1 MEERREGEEEE
12 MSKISDT
19 MVLVSRSTCEE
30 AIYGDLLQDF
40 VIFKDSRT
48 SGGIVSELQSKWLPA
63 DAGRVS
69 PWRFDMLFK
78 ESGESTLISSLQAK
92 SLHELLVKLQLGGW
106 FV

>member
-1 MEERREGEEEE
+1 

-30 AIYGDLLQDF
+30 AFYGDLLQDF
-40 VIFKDSRT
+40 VIFKYPRT
-48 SGGIVSELQSKWLPA
+48 AEGVVSELQSKWLRDDMNHP
-63 DAGRVS
+63 V
-69 PWRFDMLFK
+69 RFDMLFK
-78 ESGESTLISSLQAK
+78 ESGESTLIWSLGAK

>member
-1 MEERREGEEEE
+1 MKKKRKRRK

-30 AIYGDLLQDF
+30 AFYGDLLQDF
-40 VIFKDSRT
+40 VIFKYPRT
-48 SGGIVSELQSKWLPA
+48 AEGVVSELQSKWLRDDMNHP
-63 DAGRVS
+63 V
-69 PWRFDMLFK
+69 RFDMLFK
-78 ESGESTLISSLQAK
+78 ESGESTLIWSLGAK

>member
-1 MEERREGEEEE
+1 MKKKKEEKEK

-30 AIYGDLLQDF
+30 AVYGDLLQDF

-48 SGGIVSELQSKWLPA
+48 SEGVVSELQSKWMKTDL
-63 DAGRVS
+63 GYS
-69 PWRFDMLFK
+69 FKFDMLFK
-78 ESGESTLISSLQAK
+78 ESGESTLISSLRAK

>member
-1 MEERREGEEEE
+1 

-19 MVLVSRSTCEE
+19 MVLVSRSVCEE
-30 AIYGDLLQDF
+30 AFYGDLLQDF

-48 SGGIVSELQSKWLPA
+48 AEGVVSELQSKWLRDDRNHP
-63 DAGRVS
+63 V
-69 PWRFDMLFK
+69 RFDMLFK
-78 ESGESTLISSLQAK
+78 ESGESTLIWNLGAK

>member
-1 MEERREGEEEE
+1 MKKKEEEKE
-12 MSKISDT
+12 KMSKISDT

-30 AIYGDLLQDF
+30 AVYGDLLQDF

-48 SGGIVSELQSKWLPA
+48 SEGVVSELQSKWLKTDLGYP
-63 DAGRVS
+63 VK
-69 PWRFDMLFK
+69 FDMLFK
-78 ESGESTLISSLQAK
+78 ESGESTLISSLGAK